1 MNTINHFSISIQAL
15 CGDAKQASSRR
26 LQLSDV
32 VINVV
37 SGGRALGARLAA
49 PPEGTKV
56 QHKEG
61 PVACTHSAEGLGM
74 QLELHKCSW
83 VGTVPRR
90 NAGLFVVLR
99 TGLGSLKG
107 CSGMGGQ
114 CHYCWALCEV
124 LHHATSPGRWV
135 P

>member
-1 MNTINHFSISIQAL
+1 MNAINHFSISIQAP
-15 CGDAKQASSRR
+15 CGDKKQAGSRR

-32 VINVV
+32 VISV
-37 SGGRALGARLAA
+37 SGGRALGDRLAA

-74 QLELHKCSW
+74 QSELHKCSW

-90 NAGLFVVLR
+90 DAGLFVVLR
-99 TGLGSLKG
+99 AGLGWLKG

-114 CHYCWALCEV
+114 GHYCWALREV
-124 LHHATSPGRWV
+124 LHHGTSPGRWV